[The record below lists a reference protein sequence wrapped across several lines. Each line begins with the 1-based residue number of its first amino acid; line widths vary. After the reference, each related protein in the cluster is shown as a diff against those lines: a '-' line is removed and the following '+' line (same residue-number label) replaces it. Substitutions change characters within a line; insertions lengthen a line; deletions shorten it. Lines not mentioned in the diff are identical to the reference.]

1 MPNTYARPKGQFNPN
16 GQSKTLDHNLEK
28 QLKRTLLQGDKNYA
42 KQNGK
47 GSNHLRKPKGVA
59 HE

>member
-42 KQNGK
+42 KRNGK